1 MKLFIRTIS
10 VFSVVLMCLG
20 LLGIPAFAAPFS
32 CNMML
37 SAQLSEENVVV
48 SVTTDQAA
56 GAVSGKLT
64 FNNELLSFD
73 PERTV
78 CYESAVETKDV
89 CTVTGNTITFTV
101 VADDLTNGSTQWI
114 DLAFTVKGNGTAAF
128 SVSDALAS
136 DVNENLSQTIAV
148 SPVSIY
154 VGDRIAAWNLT
165 LGDHIGANFCV
176 YADDVDNTQ
185 VRFTTAGAS
194 SLVKASDAKAE
205 GEGFYVFST
214 NVAAAQ
220 MTDSITV
227 EVLVNEEVV
236 DSGIYTIRQY
246 ADYILAGDYS
256 DKEKALVQAMLNYG
270 GKAQL
275 YFDYN
280 TELLA
285 DANITVT
292 EADIPQNAVSSTVSG
307 KVDGLKYYGST
318 LVFQS
323 KTALRFYFVGD
334 VTGCSFK
341 VGKEVLTPVEK
352 DGMWYIEVADINPQ
366 DLDIPVAL
374 TVNDSLTVTYS
385 PLNYIV
391 RMNTKGSDTLI
402 ALLKALYS
410 YHLAAVAYTK

>member
-1 MKLFIRTIS
+1 MKFFIRTIS

-64 FNNELLSFD
+64 FDNELLSFD

-78 CYESAVETKDV
+78 CYESTMEAKDV
-89 CTVTGNTITFTV
+89 CTVIGNTITFTV
-101 VADDLTNGSTQWI
+101 VADDLTNGAIQWI
-114 DLAFTVKGNGTAAF
+114 DFAFTVKGNGKATF
-128 SVSDALAS
+128 SVSEALAS
-136 DVNENLSQTIAV
+136 DVNENLSQNIAV

-154 VGDRIAAWNLT
+154 VGDRITAWNLT

-185 VRFTTAGAS
+185 VRFTTAGVS
-194 SLVKASDAKAE
+194 SLVNVSDAKTE

-214 NVAAAQ
+214 NLAAAQ
-220 MTDSITV
+220 MTDSIAV
-227 EVLVNEEVV
+227 EVLVNGEVV
-236 DSGIYTIRQY
+236 DSSSYTIRQY
-246 ADYILAGDYS
+246 ADVILNGNYTA
-256 DKEKALVQAMLNYG
+256 KEKTLVQAMLNYG

-280 TELLA
+280 KESLA
-285 DANITVT
+285 NANISVA
-292 EADIPQNAVSSTVSG
+292 EADIPTNADSSSVSG
-307 KVDGLKYYGST
+307 KVNGLKFYGST

-323 KTALRFYFVGD
+323 KTTLRFYFTGD

-341 VGKEVLTPVEK
+341 TEDKTLTPVEK
-352 DGMWYIEVADINPQ
+352 DGMWYVEVAGINPQ
-366 DLDIPVAL
+366 ELDQPVTI

-391 RMNTKGSDTLI
+391 RMNAKGSENLV
-402 ALLKALYS
+402 ALLKALYT
-410 YHLAAVAYTK
+410 YHLAAVAYTR